1 MQTEKRMPNMALFLT
16 TWDSFP
22 LKDAIEIDRAG
33 TPRKD
38 GKDYLT
44 TDADVLK
51 RGKIA
56 FADNCASCHSS
67 KRPNPMPADS
77 AQQKQAWRDLVLRD
91 DFLVDNYLSDDQRHP
106 LSELGTNAQR
116 AMGTNAMG
124 GHTWGQMSSQTY
136 KDERVPTEPLQDQ
149 DANGKPIPL
158 YDPLTGKNDIKF
170 EAPASFYRTPTLVS
184 VWATAPYLHNN
195 ALGIY
200 TGDPSVAGRMAA
212 YEDGMTKLLW
222 PEKRLGI
229 KSMKVTTEDSAL
241 PPMVTQQLPE
251 FVPGLD
257 VSLLRVPKGTP
268 INLFMNIHPKD
279 LKAVVQAYVDGVLQG
294 APKEKFA
301 ELQPQNHAAALQRVQ
316 EKMLEV
322 SLCPDFIE
330 DRGHTYGRNLSDQ
343 DKRALIEYMKY
354 F

>member
-1 MQTEKRMPNMALFLT
+1 M
-16 TWDSFP
+16 
-22 LKDAIEIDRAG
+22 
-33 TPRKD
+33 
-38 GKDYLT
+38 
-44 TDADVLK
+44 
-51 RGKIA
+51 
-56 FADNCASCHSS
+56 
-67 KRPNPMPADS
+67 
-77 AQQKQAWRDLVLRD
+77 RD

-106 LSELGTNAQR
+106 LSKLGTNAQR

-241 PPMVTQQLPE
+241 PPMVTQQLSAIRARLGCEPAA
-251 FVPGLD
+251 
-257 VSLLRVPKGTP
+257 GT
-268 INLFMNIHPKD
+268 
-279 LKAVVQAYVDGVLQG
+279 
-294 APKEKFA
+294 
-301 ELQPQNHAAALQRVQ
+301 
-316 EKMLEV
+316 
-322 SLCPDFIE
+322 
-330 DRGHTYGRNLSDQ
+330 
-343 DKRALIEYMKY
+343 
-354 F
+354 